1 MPCHGITAASRGYG
15 LESIDGLEDPDGS
28 GNYLKTA
35 ELAEGFETLDSSAAG
50 LAVGE
55 EDEETLSDG
64 AGMTNQE
71 YGKMSKQA
79 QKQGVKQQHQVSKLE
94 SLHHGLY
101 HRLPCSY
108 IAMLCH
114 TSVRCNAVGTVRLL
128 WFVNDIC
135 MCHCL
140 VTFA

>member
-1 MPCHGITAASRGYG
+1 MPCHVYTAASRGYG
-15 LESIDGLEDPDGS
+15 LESIDGLEDVDGS

-55 EDEETLSDG
+55 EDEEILGDG
-64 AGMTNQE
+64 MGMTNQE

-79 QKQGVKQQHQVSKLE
+79 RKQGVKQQHQVSKLE

-101 HRLPCSY
+101 HRLPSKPQLHCVAVSH
-108 IAMLCH
+108 LCQMQ
-114 TSVRCNAVGTVRLL
+114 CCWNCEATV
-128 WFVNDIC
+128 VS
-135 MCHCL
+135 
-140 VTFA
+140 T